1 MQRVSLVMYMFCF
14 AFDMLLVVQKG
25 KQHSVFHLL
34 SIYVHL
40 LLKLFVIPSIMRFI
54 FTFYAICTMYLIFS
68 GNADPTPSRLED

>member
-40 LLKLFVIPSIMRFI
+40 LLKLFVIPSDAFYFHFLCYMYYI
-54 FTFYAICTMYLIFS
+54 FEFLGECRPHPL
-68 GNADPTPSRLED
+68 

>member
-34 SIYVHL
+34 SICTFII
-40 LLKLFVIPSIMRFI
+40 KTVIPSDAFYFHFLCYMYYI
-54 FTFYAICTMYLIFS
+54 FEFLGECRPHPL
-68 GNADPTPSRLED
+68 